1 MQTRRSIRE
10 LALVGVVAFALA
22 GLSIVDMY
30 LPRPYDGV
38 VLDADTPGQL
48 RVRDV
53 VPGSGAERAGIA
65 PGDEIVGIARTLLR
79 STAQAA
85 ALLNDHSIGE
95 SVPYLVRRAGTD
107 AAADLR
113 EVWVEL
119 GRRQIGDT
127 SYLYACLLGFSFFFI
142 GLFVLR
148 QQPSLRASRVF
159 FLLCSLFLVF
169 LVCRLR
175 PASYSRIDTFVLATG
190 TGALVLLPACF
201 VHFFLIFPRP
211 IWDGRWPALARLQA
225 QERLRRGL
233 LTGLYLVPVVVLLAV
248 VWARHQLRRP
258 PVLISGAPAAS
269 WWVLAVFFLLGLL
282 ALAANAGRLPSSGE
296 RRGAALVLFGA
307 TFGLLPFLV
316 LAVGFPSF
324 LRTERFLFWGVVP
337 LALIPLTFSYAII
350 RYQLLNVRVILRRS
364 LLYTATTAVVT
375 ALYAV
380 GIAFFTS
387 ISRGTELATSPYF
400 PLVFAL
406 AIVLLFEPLRR
417 RIQVP
422 VDRFFFAERARLQR
436 AMVEMGEAF
445 TGEIDPAIVVR
456 DLVEKLPQILGI
468 RFAALYL
475 FRSRELERVA
485 GPDTLPENLALPRAF
500 YRHLRRRA
508 TLARL
513 DGLEFL
519 RLRSP
524 DVDQLARS
532 LTALGVEVVGA
543 LASSRRRIG
552 LVLLSGKAGQTALE
566 QEELDLLRGLFHQAA
581 IALETSILLEERA
594 RQAELERELEIAS
607 AIQRSL
613 LPASLGLGP
622 TWRVAAASRAARH
635 VGGDFYAALPGLTPG
650 TEAVIYGD
658 VSGKSVPGAL
668 MMMAAKEVFHSL
680 ALSAADPEELFRLAN
695 QRLYDLG
702 KRSFVALGYFT
713 PTADGAGLTYLIAG
727 QPQPMKRLVSG
738 EIQLLP
744 LPEHRLPLGALRGG
758 DYGTLEARLEPGELL
773 LAFSDGVLEAHSPA
787 GELFGE
793 ERVAALLAAAPADP
807 DAVVDRVLAAL
818 GDFTRGQEPYDDLT
832 VIAVGRMLER

>member
-1 MQTRRSIRE
+1 M
-10 LALVGVVAFALA
+10 
-22 GLSIVDMY
+22 
-30 LPRPYDGV
+30 
-38 VLDADTPGQL
+38 
-48 RVRDV
+48 
-53 VPGSGAERAGIA
+53 
-65 PGDEIVGIARTLLR
+65 
-79 STAQAA
+79 
-85 ALLNDHSIGE
+85 
-95 SVPYLVRRAGTD
+95 
-107 AAADLR
+107 
-113 EVWVEL
+113 
-119 GRRQIGDT
+119 
-127 SYLYACLLGFSFFFI
+127 
-142 GLFVLR
+142 
-148 QQPSLRASRVF
+148 
-159 FLLCSLFLVF
+159 
-169 LVCRLR
+169 
-175 PASYSRIDTFVLATG
+175 
-190 TGALVLLPACF
+190 
-201 VHFFLIFPRP
+201 
-211 IWDGRWPALARLQA
+211 
-225 QERLRRGL
+225 
-233 LTGLYLVPVVVLLAV
+233 
-248 VWARHQLRRP
+248 
-258 PVLISGAPAAS
+258 
-269 WWVLAVFFLLGLL
+269 LAVFFLLGLL

-350 RYQLLNVRVILRRS
+350 RFQLLNVRVILRRS

-375 ALYAV
+375 GLYAL
-380 GIAFFTS
+380 GIASFTS

-485 GPDTLPENLALPRAF
+485 GPDSLPESLALPRAF

-607 AIQRSL
+607 TIQRSL

-635 VGGDFYAALPGLTPG
+635 VGGDFYAALPGPTAG

-713 PTADGAGLTYLIAG
+713 PTADGEGLTYLIAG
-727 QPQPMKRLVSG
+727 QPQPMKRLASG

-744 LPEHRLPLGALRGG
+744 LPEHRLPAGRPPRRRLRHPRGPAGARRAAARLLRRRPRGALARRRAVRRGAG
-758 DYGTLEARLEPGELL
+758 RGACSPPHPPTPTRWSTGCWRRWAT
-773 LAFSDGVLEAHSPA
+773 SPA
-787 GELFGE
+787 
-793 ERVAALLAAAPADP
+793 AKN
-807 DAVVDRVLAAL
+807 
-818 GDFTRGQEPYDDLT
+818 LT
-832 VIAVGRMLER
+832 TT